1 MSTDLSLKGS
11 SYENNLK
18 LAIEAS
24 NLDWNNVNF
33 TYSPNTI
40 NNALEFKN
48 SLTEE
53 LEGLIEIDYTLEIK
67 SNNVDEIRKTVSKFR
82 KKVNCISVVGGDL
95 KINRAVCENIRV
107 DILSR
112 PYLGRYDS
120 GLNHVLAKEAL
131 NNSVAIELSF
141 KDILDSYLSYRSKI
155 LSNFK
160 DIYSLFRKFNFPLI
174 LSSKAESIFD
184 LRNVHDFKTF
194 FIATGLKGDEVE
206 KSFKVASGILDFN
219 KNRKDYIL
227 KDVRLVK

>member
-1 MSTDLSLKGS
+1 MFTDLSLKGS

-53 LEGLIEIDYTLEIK
+53 LEGLIEIDYALEIK

-131 NNSVAIELSF
+131 DNSVAIELSF

-184 LRNVHDFKTF
+184 LRKVHDFKTF
-194 FIATGLKGDEVE
+194 FIATGLKEDEVE

-219 KNRKDYIL
+219 KNRQDYIL

>member
-184 LRNVHDFKTF
+184 LRNVRDFKTF
-194 FIATGLKGDEVE
+194 FIATGLKEEEVE

-219 KNRKDYIL
+219 KNRQDYIL
-227 KDVRLVK
+227 KDMRLVK

>member
-184 LRNVHDFKTF
+184 LRNVRDFKTF

-219 KNRKDYIL
+219 KNRQDYIL